1 MAIALQSLIPPP
13 DLLDTE
19 YEMFVRAA
27 RANFV
32 SIFWARAGAQVK
44 VYSGLGRGT
53 SGVIQ

>member
-19 YEMFVRAA
+19 YEMFVRAV